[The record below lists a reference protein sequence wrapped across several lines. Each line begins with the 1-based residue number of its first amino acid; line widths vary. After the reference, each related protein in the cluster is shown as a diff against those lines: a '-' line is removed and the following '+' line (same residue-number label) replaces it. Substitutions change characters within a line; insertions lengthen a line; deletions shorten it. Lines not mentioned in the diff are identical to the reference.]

1 MTDQFGP
8 NSLDAL
14 TKVLSEQRPA
24 GVKVVTSNVQTR
36 FFERRVMHAY
46 SIEMRIRRRPF
57 FIEILDTVPDGRPPS
72 VLTPYVQHGRR
83 WGIGLWVP
91 SREAVLS
98 LRLCFRQPEGI
109 NRLNAIRLNHFIEYN
124 KAKISSRKVGEIIVS
139 WGQADLVR
147 TNLGK
152 LEKLPKLK
160 IPDQEKI
167 LAAIKKAETRTL
179 DSRTA

>member
-72 VLTPYVQHGRR
+72 VLTPTFNMAEDGELVYGCHLVRR
-83 WGIGLWVP
+83 FW
-91 SREAVLS
+91 S